1 MKILVIDD
9 SRTVLL
15 FVRQALEG
23 AGYAISTCQ
32 DAKTAG
38 KMAAAERFDL
48 IITDIYMPDGDGLD
62 VIRDLRVLH
71 PGLPF
76 LAMSG
81 MTGQLNML
89 RVAKLLGARHT
100 LQKPFLARDLLA
112 AVEAAIGKCLPAGSP
127 PHNDLPGATSGQPPQ
142 NEDSS

>member
-9 SRTVLL
+9 SSTMLRI
-15 FVRQALEG
+15 VRKTLED
-23 AGYAISTCQ
+23 AGYQVSTCQ

-38 KMAAAERFDL
+38 KLAAAERFAL
-48 IITDIYMPDGDGLD
+48 VITDIYMPDRDGLD
-62 VIRDLRVLH
+62 LIRDLRRLH

-89 RVAKLLGARHT
+89 KVAKHLGASQT
-100 LQKPFLARDLLA
+100 LQKPFSAQDLVA
-112 AVEAAIGKCLPAGSP
+112 AVEAAIGKSLPENSA
-127 PHNDLPGATSGQPPQ
+127 LPRQPTQ
-142 NEDSS
+142 GEDSG